1 MEIAGIEPSP
11 FGSEGYGLPYVREQQ
26 KWSYHHSK
34 MLGLKKEGG
43 EDFGS
48 ILRLRVDA
56 VRYENNRNDLTII
69 ILTPMLA

>member
-1 MEIAGIEPSP
+1 
-11 FGSEGYGLPYVREQQ
+11 
-26 KWSYHHSK
+26 

-56 VRYENNRNDLTII
+56 VRYENNRNDLNYYHHSYADAGIK
-69 ILTPMLA
+69 LSGYKLANLVIKKQQNHEK